1 MQMCHIACDSEL
13 PPHEHIAA
21 AQRPAKPPTSLVSFK
36 KRASKLEEVKLSR
49 FSVSVYQSPDPLR
62 GHRFLAENPKETLAP
77 GGDAI
82 PA

>member
-13 PPHEHIAA
+13 PPHERIAA
-21 AQRPAKPPTSLVSFK
+21 AQRPAKPPTPLVFFK
-36 KRASKLEEVKLSR
+36 KRASKLEEKLSR
-49 FSVSVYQSPDPLR
+49 FFVSVYRSPDPLR
-62 GHRFLAENPKETLAP
+62 GHRFPAENPKETLAP